1 MPYFLQ
7 KYAISLSRTN
17 VSGRKFIGG
26 SVGQPFQ
33 FPEMSDK
40 FLIIVVR
47 SRVEFVPESAQ
58 DGSPSEAEVFYLED
72 IVLVHTSQGN
82 HPLVDDSFGSRLT
95 DFFGRESRMVSFL
108 GDAVEYRTEEY
119 VVAHLLVGDD
129 LLEGMTRCA
138 HVSRIIV
145 GHNRVA
151 VAQVD
156 TLELVLLLQVEV
168 VVYDDTF
175 MVFSGMRVSRR
186 SA

>member
-1 MPYFLQ
+1 
-7 KYAISLSRTN
+7 
-17 VSGRKFIGG
+17 
-26 SVGQPFQ
+26 
-33 FPEMSDK
+33 MSDK
-40 FLIIVVR
+40 FLIIVIG

-58 DGSPSEAEVFYLED
+58 DGSSSEAEVFYLED

-108 GDAVEYRTEEY
+108 GDTVEYRTEEY
-119 VVAHLLVGDD
+119 VITHLLVGDD
-129 LLEGMTRCA
+129 LFEGMARCA

-145 GHNRVA
+145 GDNRVA

-156 TLELVLLLQVEV
+156 TLEFVLLLQVEV